1 MRSFAKEQYS
11 LSRVYPVEISPGLN
25 YDYYLECS
33 LEFLGSGFLYGF
45 RVLQRLKVKTTTPRN
60 RRSNTKNSHARL
72 WQERQTMYFGATI
85 LCGKTQEVRPDF
97 LFFKGTEIWKPKEGK
112 HPQTMVC
119 TTFQRHRRQGHVA
132 AAGPGTFACTQVRST
147 RIYSRS
153 SAKQLSRPKWT
164 LWLFA
169 WLSHPTCDVWNR
181 SQQARHLVWQNFRP
195 ILTSSTSGLTN
206 PSGFARQSIIRIRVP
221 TFVVLSKVNEGLGNS
236 GLKGGLCSCLY
247 YGCVSWHYAGSSVSK
262 KLRSCCLFKQI
273 THRRSKKGYWQPVFQ
288 QNLLEEDRAWMKA
301 QDNIIYIY
309 IHIHIIIQYLLDI
322 EKWLDGLWGVY
333 PSACVSCSEITTK
346 NWETQ
351 EALCG
356 LRLPSTLV
364 SWCGENPLLSCDF

>member
-1 MRSFAKEQYS
+1 M
-11 LSRVYPVEISPGLN
+11 PD
-25 YDYYLECS
+25 YDKKGKPCIL
-33 LEFLGSGFLYGF
+33 
-45 RVLQRLKVKTTTPRN
+45 
-60 RRSNTKNSHARL
+60 
-72 WQERQTMYFGATI
+72 ERQFCVEKHRKCAQI
-85 LCGKTQEVRPDF
+85 FC
-97 LFFKGTEIWKPKEGK
+97 FKGTEIWKPKEGK

-164 LWLFA
+164 LWLSHVSSSFCLAFA
-169 WLSHPTCDVWNR
+169 WLSHHTCDVRNR

-206 PSGFARQSIIRIRVP
+206 PSGFACQSIIRIRVP

-262 KLRSCCLFKQI
+262 KIRSCCLFKQI
-273 THRRSKKGYWQPVFQ
+273 THRRSKKTYWQPVFQ

-301 QDNIIYIY
+301 QDNKNIYIY
-309 IHIHIIIQYLLDI
+309 IYYHTIFIRHREMAGRVVRCLPKCVCFLLR
-322 EKWLDGLWGVY
+322 
-333 PSACVSCSEITTK
+333 
-346 NWETQ
+346 NH
-351 EALCG
+351 
-356 LRLPSTLV
+356 
-364 SWCGENPLLSCDF
+364 N